1 MAKKVKNKKQEYK
14 GITLGCGKCA
24 GKGGR
29 KGTGKKSMI
38 RNDIL
43 TLKKK

>member
-1 MAKKVKNKKQEYK
+1 MAKKVKNKKTEYK

-24 GKGGR
+24 GKG
-29 KGTGKKSMI
+29 KKLTGKKSMI

-43 TLKKK
+43 TLKK